1 MTYGGVLNWE
11 LRSEPAPL
19 PALQERVRERE
30 PNLDFLIGTYL
41 QVYAHVYVYI
51 FCEFLKVLLV
61 VGKLGKYVNI
71 NEQRARMGTRDLPD
85 TLHSLNPT

>member
-30 PNLDFLIGTYL
+30 PNLDHLIGTYL
-41 QVYAHVYVYI
+41 QVYAYVYT
-51 FCEFLKVLLV
+51 FYEFLKMLLV

-71 NEQRARMGTRDLPD
+71 NE
-85 TLHSLNPT
+85 